1 MAEIKLHEENLKKQ
15 ISKLRSFASSCSDS
29 RKRISDEN
37 ARQGHPSPSGAPDQF
52 LSTSQTWIDGVS
64 TAADNIERDM
74 NAILNLNSNGLAMQD
89 KKTGMIT
96 CTVPDNVVPNGT
108 GTNYDLHEWAD
119 GQIDANDLKTIL
131 EGRTPKSGRTYDQVM
146 AAMQANLS
154 DKPEAYAN
162 GFVSKVGV
170 ENLTQIPFDVVNH
183 FTEDYHGD
191 KINVRPGAEDNIALL
206 LGNILAAASRS
217 WDEKTSNANAEKIVN
232 SVYSDG
238 HFGRITALNSMLAFN
253 KDDPDSTSP
262 SKKFGTQFLVQL
274 GNQLEKTDQNTF
286 DIYASYIDQTNYKD
300 IAKTKLGPFIKNGSF
315 NSLQGLVEA
324 MADNPEAGAK
334 WLAPD
339 GMSSDEADI
348 QRIRNIA
355 KRSTLGENGWTNS
368 LLDLTERVSRFGM
381 INTESASS
389 DAVRRA
395 EQAAVAV
402 SGIMNEVGESGAKL
416 SKQALVDVD
425 QTLANY
431 AVGVDRSIQ
440 ESGNQGR
447 GKGLPVYV
455 AKSQTL
461 TENFMKGLPP
471 QALFSDY
478 ALYSLLG
485 QAGQDNNGL
494 DHLTPQLV
502 LIQQHRMADATVKLN
517 ETGNAN
523 TLEEAM
529 RSFQRTE
536 GYVTGAI
543 TQTATNNGADAD
555 AKNKAWI
562 DGIMTLTELIPGVD
576 KYGKVVETAASYTKS
591 RAEEQA
597 SSALHNAFEHHA
609 EDAAKSGATTLH
621 DKQANADRTMMISLI
636 QSGAITPEQLQSWD
650 NKGAA
655 ASIIKPDGTLDFE
668 KIRSTNSNDVAEVD
682 AAFNHLSA
690 TFPTSSDS
698 NGRNQLEESVADAYV
713 DSKDGFDQGA
723 DRTTLK
729 ETTTKDNRTVKV
741 DPNKF
746 GDNK

>member
-1 MAEIKLHEENLKKQ
+1 
-15 ISKLRSFASSCSDS
+15 
-29 RKRISDEN
+29 
-37 ARQGHPSPSGAPDQF
+37 
-52 LSTSQTWIDGVS
+52 
-64 TAADNIERDM
+64 
-74 NAILNLNSNGLAMQD
+74 
-89 KKTGMIT
+89 
-96 CTVPDNVVPNGT
+96 
-108 GTNYDLHEWAD
+108 
-119 GQIDANDLKTIL
+119 
-131 EGRTPKSGRTYDQVM
+131 
-146 AAMQANLS
+146 
-154 DKPEAYAN
+154 
-162 GFVSKVGV
+162 
-170 ENLTQIPFDVVNH
+170 
-183 FTEDYHGD
+183 
-191 KINVRPGAEDNIALL
+191 
-206 LGNILAAASRS
+206 
-217 WDEKTSNANAEKIVN
+217 
-232 SVYSDG
+232 
-238 HFGRITALNSMLAFN
+238 
-253 KDDPDSTSP
+253 
-262 SKKFGTQFLVQL
+262 
-274 GNQLEKTDQNTF
+274 
-286 DIYASYIDQTNYKD
+286 
-300 IAKTKLGPFIKNGSF
+300 
-315 NSLQGLVEA
+315 

-416 SKQALVDVD
+416 SKQALADVD

-485 QAGQDNNGL
+485 QAGQDTNGL

-502 LIQQHRMADATVKLN
+502 LIQQHRMADATAKLN

-529 RSFQRTE
+529 HSFQRTE

-621 DKQANADRTMMISLI
+621 DK
-636 QSGAITPEQLQSWD
+636 
-650 NKGAA
+650 
-655 ASIIKPDGTLDFE
+655 
-668 KIRSTNSNDVAEVD
+668 
-682 AAFNHLSA
+682 
-690 TFPTSSDS
+690 
-698 NGRNQLEESVADAYV
+698 
-713 DSKDGFDQGA
+713 
-723 DRTTLK
+723 
-729 ETTTKDNRTVKV
+729 
-741 DPNKF
+741 
-746 GDNK
+746 